1 MSDEDSR
8 RKLRIPFLLNQT
20 RQDTQGPDP
29 SSRDHPGATAPLP
42 PTSKGPSQGQQAAP
56 AHAQSP
62 HHASVR
68 PGNTLPG
75 ISSSTGVAGSSSSM
89 SGGPS
94 SSHHRG
100 SGRSTSSHSRGGAT
114 AGTLHLDGPPRH
126 KLADPAHEASDPEA
140 DKRRYVCDRPNCG
153 YRFKQRGGKYRVALK
168 SLGAHWVVLF
178 LGILTLRYL
187 FLRASR
193 GTCFQFVQIS

>member
-1 MSDEDSR
+1 MSDEESR
-8 RKLRIPFLLNQT
+8 LKLRIPFLLNQT
-20 RQDTQGPDP
+20 RQDTQGAD
-29 SSRDHPGATAPLP
+29 SHSRGHPGATAPPP
-42 PTSKGPSQGQQAAP
+42 PTSRGPSHGQQAAP

-68 PGNTLPG
+68 SGTLPG
-75 ISSSTGVAGSSSSM
+75 ISSLTGVAGSSSST

-100 SGRSTSSHSRGGAT
+100 SGRSTSSHSHGGAT
-114 AGTLHLDGPPRH
+114 AGTQHQAGPPRH

-153 YRFKQRGGKYRVALK
+153 YRFKQRGGK
-168 SLGAHWVVLF
+168 
-178 LGILTLRYL
+178 
-187 FLRASR
+187 
-193 GTCFQFVQIS
+193 